1 MPRKSKSTSSNEHQI
16 GLNKKSKDKPTYKI
30 IVLGCGGVGKVSLNI
45 PFIIRLITFWSKV
58 LKHDFLYEGYFKCD
72 NHIFVDHAE
81 HVCSS
86 VIDYLTG
93 RCSLEMMI

>member
-45 PFIIRLITFWSKV
+45 PFIIRLITF
-58 LKHDFLYEGYFKCD
+58 
-72 NHIFVDHAE
+72 
-81 HVCSS
+81 
-86 VIDYLTG
+86 
-93 RCSLEMMI
+93 